1 LVVDKIALSIESLM
15 GEAQLPNRTKGFT
28 KVEAGIQTRFV
39 AQLRNGLALV
49 FVFPILLA
57 PLPNANAN
65 PTWTKIYET
74 TTPNRNNTS
83 ATSEMTYTAG
93 FGKTG
98 GAASSFIAAGTS
110 WDLIKIRM
118 EMNRISNNQTYYAEV
133 TFDKWAGATIAGLQ
147 FPDHVNA
154 LVNQRNVSNLV
165 VTSDFS
171 GVKTGSFA
179 LGRLEIWP
187 YNYTQ
192 ARSGLSPAG
201 NAGTY
206 DWDDTPAVGSDGHG
220 SFQIHNLTDTQ
231 TIMAWNMHRP
241 GTQELGFG
249 SRSFGEPDW
258 TFGGNAEWNTTNFK
272 VQVFVGTAVSTSTV
286 NAPVV
291 SGARLKSVNTT
302 LTATASTA
310 GRVTFYVG
318 SRKIPGCS
326 SRLTTEVSGVQ
337 TATCNFRPNTSG
349 SATYSARLVPTS
361 SSISNSQSIST
372 TVLIGRRTGLR

>member
-1 LVVDKIALSIESLM
+1 M
-15 GEAQLPNRTKGFT
+15 GEAQLLSRAKSFT
-28 KVEAGIQTRFV
+28 KAAVGIQACFFV
-39 AQLRNGLALV
+39 RLRNGMVLA
-49 FVFPILLA
+49 FVLPILLM
-57 PLPNANAN
+57 PLPNATAS

-74 TTPNRNNTS
+74 TTPSRNNNS

-118 EMNRISNNQTYYAEV
+118 EMNRIVNNQTYYAEV

-165 VTSDFS
+165 VASDFS
-171 GVKTGSFA
+171 GVKTGSYA

-187 YNYTQ
+187 YNYSQ

-201 NAGTY
+201 NAGTF
-206 DWDDTPAVGSDGHG
+206 DWDDTPGVGSDGHG

-241 GTQELGFG
+241 GTQEIGFG
-249 SRSFGEPDW
+249 SRSVGEPDW

-272 VQVFVGTAVSTSTV
+272 VQVFVGTAVTTSTI

-291 SGARLKSVNTT
+291 SGARLKSSSTT

-310 GRVTFYVG
+310 GRITFYVG
-318 SRKIPGCS
+318 SRKISGCS
-326 SRLTTEVSGVQ
+326 SRLTTDVSGVQ

-361 SSISNSQSIST
+361 SSITNSQSTST

>member
-1 LVVDKIALSIESLM
+1 M
-15 GEAQLPNRTKGFT
+15 GEALLLSRAKGLT
-28 KVEAGIQTRFV
+28 SKAEGIQSCFSVRW
-39 AQLRNGLALV
+39 RNGLVLA
-49 FVFPILLA
+49 FVLPIFLM
-57 PLPNANAN
+57 PLPNANAA

-74 TTPNRNNTS
+74 TTPSRNNNT
-83 ATSEMTYTAG
+83 ATSEMTYTSG

-110 WDLIKIRM
+110 WNLIKIRM
-118 EMNRISNNQTYYAEV
+118 EMNRIANNQTYYAEV

-154 LVNQRNVSNLV
+154 LINQRNITNLV
-165 VTSDFS
+165 VTSDFA

-201 NAGTY
+201 NAGSF

-241 GTQELGFG
+241 GTQEMGFG
-249 SRSFGEPDW
+249 TRSVGEPDW

-272 VQVFVGTAVSTSTV
+272 VQVFVGTEVSTSTV

-291 SGARLKSVNTT
+291 TGAKLKSSSTT
-302 LTATASTA
+302 LTATASTP
-310 GRVTFYVG
+310 GRITFYVG

-326 SRLTTEVSGVQ
+326 SKLTTDVSGVQ
-337 TATCNFRPNTSG
+337 TATCIFRPNTSG

-361 SSISNSQSIST
+361 NSITNSQSTST

>member
-1 LVVDKIALSIESLM
+1 MLCRS
-15 GEAQLPNRTKGFT
+15 KGFPKAET
-28 KVEAGIQTRFV
+28 GIQARFF
-39 AQLRNGLALV
+39 ARLRNGLALV
-49 FVFPILLA
+49 FVLPILLT
-57 PLPNANAN
+57 PLPNANAA

-74 TTPNRNNTS
+74 TTPSRNNNST
-83 ATSEMTYTAG
+83 TSEMTYTAG

-118 EMNRISNNQTYYAEV
+118 EINRIANNQTYFTEV

-165 VTSDFS
+165 VASDFS
-171 GVKTGSFA
+171 GVKTGSYA

-201 NAGTY
+201 NAGTF
-206 DWDDTPAVGSDGHG
+206 DWDDTPAVGTDGHG

-241 GTQELGFG
+241 GTQEIGFG
-249 SRSFGEPDW
+249 SRSTGEPDW

-272 VQVFVGTAVSTSTV
+272 VQVFVGTSVSASTV
-286 NAPVV
+286 SAPVV
-291 SGARLKSVNTT
+291 SGSRLKSSVTT

-310 GRVTFYVG
+310 GKITFYVG

-326 SRLTTEVSGVQ
+326 SRPTSDVSGVQ
-337 TATCNFRPNTSG
+337 TATCNFKPHTSG

-361 SSISNSQSIST
+361 SSFTNSQSTST
-372 TVLIGRRTGLR
+372 TVQIGRRTTLR